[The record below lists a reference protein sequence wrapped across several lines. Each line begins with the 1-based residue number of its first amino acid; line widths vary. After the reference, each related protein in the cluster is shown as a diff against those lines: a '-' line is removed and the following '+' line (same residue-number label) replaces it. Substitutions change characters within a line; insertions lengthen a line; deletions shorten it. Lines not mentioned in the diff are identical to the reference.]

1 MYFSG
6 SEMIWGEVCFKCV
19 WDFYALRMLDNI

>member
-6 SEMIWGEVCFKCV
+6 SEMIWGEAYFKCV
-19 WDFYALRMLDNI
+19 WDFYVLRMLDNI